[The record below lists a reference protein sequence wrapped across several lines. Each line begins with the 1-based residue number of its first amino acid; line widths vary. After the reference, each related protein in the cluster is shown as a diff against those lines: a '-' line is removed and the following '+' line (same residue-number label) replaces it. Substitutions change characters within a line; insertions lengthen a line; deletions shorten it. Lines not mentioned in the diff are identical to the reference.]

1 MRQRGRKSPE
11 DLLIAATAI
20 PQRPEPPEH
29 LSPEEAEIWRDYVS
43 PMPADWFL
51 SNTRQLLA
59 GLCALGADCRELRR
73 ALNRFTDGIPEDG
86 PGFQRYRQ
94 LQNMYDS
101 KLLSISTL
109 ETKLRLTKQSTND
122 THGARAARTAIANAA
137 PGPKPWD

>member
-11 DLLIAATAI
+11 DLLVAATAI

-29 LSPEEAEIWRDYVS
+29 LSPEEAEIWRGYVA
-43 PMPADWFL
+43 PLPADWFL
-51 SNTRQLLA
+51 SNTWQLLA

-94 LQNMYDS
+94 LQKMYE
-101 KLLSISTL
+101 KEVLAVATL
-109 ETKLRLTKQSTND
+109 ETKLRLTP
-122 THGARAARTAIANAA
+122 AASRGTDKLATGKDVCDWIRITAA
-137 PGPKPWD
+137 